1 MRPLE
6 GSTARQTGGHERVLR
21 VLKSCAQPG
30 DGEDSST
37 CRVDTNGR
45 RIDRGSWGSPAQEL
59 TRCDASKVQ
68 GAARCGICLED
79 DAVLDFTL
87 TRPAVVRAITA
98 FLEDGRW
105 LACSPVLAQHFCRAR
120 TAGASAGNALAQ
132 QSRRW
137 HTAQERRPQR
147 CITRS
152 GSRVADTFLL
162 VVLRY
167 PTATCV
173 LPSRRPRPKAVGAG
187 RGRGALTPTRDRL
200 HCRGV
205 LKSRANTCSY
215 TRICSSA

>member
-1 MRPLE
+1 M
-6 GSTARQTGGHERVLR
+6 G
-21 VLKSCAQPG
+21 
-30 DGEDSST
+30 
-37 CRVDTNGR
+37 TNGR
-45 RIDRGSWGSPAQEL
+45 RIDRGSWGSLAQEL
-59 TRCDASKVQ
+59 TRCDASIVQ
-68 GAARCGICLED
+68 GAARGGICLED
-79 DAVLDFTL
+79 DAVLDLETLPLTL

-98 FLEDGRW
+98 ILENGRW
-105 LACSPVLAQHFCRAR
+105 LACSPVLPQHFCRAR
-120 TAGASAGNALAQ
+120 AAGASAGSALAQ

-137 HTAQERRPQR
+137 HTTPQRRPQR
-147 CITRS
+147 SIIRS

-187 RGRGALTPTRDRL
+187 RGRRALTPTRDRL

-205 LKSRANTCSY
+205 LKYRANTCSY